1 MPTIRQSSSKDLP
14 SINTLLDAAYKRTNE
29 KNFLEAIQHSDTF
42 IPELSL
48 VAEEAD
54 EVCGFILLSRI
65 GIRTAN
71 EILPTL
77 IVQPFCVRE
86 EMRGR
91 GVGET
96 LIEEALK
103 RASELNFTSCV
114 ALQCGKYF
122 KRYGFLPARYE
133 FGLELYFDVE
143 GDEFLALELTEG
155 ALYRKSGF
163 LLFPPVFSKIDPVL
177 IS

>member
-1 MPTIRQSSSKDLP
+1 MPTIRQTSSKDLS
-14 SINTLLDAAYKRTNE
+14 SINTLLDSVYKRTNE
-29 KNFLEAIQHSDTF
+29 KNFLGAIQHSDTF

-48 VAEEAD
+48 VAKEAN
-54 EVCGFILLSRI
+54 EVCGYILLSRI

-77 IVQPFCVRE
+77 IVQPFCVIEKMQR
-86 EMRGR
+86 R
-91 GVGET
+91 GVGGI
-96 LIEEALK
+96 LLEEALK

-122 KRYGFLPARYE
+122 KRFGFLPARYE
-133 FGLELYFDVE
+133 FGLELYFDIDD
-143 GDEFLALELTEG
+143 DEFLALELTEG

-177 IS
+177 TS